1 MKKSLL
7 KISVL
12 CAACSMLAASGWAQ
26 SVSDKPMS
34 DQNSPSGNI
43 SPDQNNRSWSTK
55 HLSATGRN
63 ADNAVRGSRLVG
75 AQVTDSNGQ
84 QAGRIQD
91 TIVNPVTGRIDFA
104 LLSLNSSQTPS
115 DNSSATAGSSEKT
128 VPVPWS
134 LLRTRTSAQYSSG
147 TDQQPEFTL
156 NIDRSKLNGAPTVDM
171 SQSEWRQRIYSY
183 YGVTPQSSAVGGAES
198 PQGEIKGEGAWKLQQ
213 GMQDH
218 QAPTSD
224 SQSPSPQNP

>member
-12 CAACSMLAASGWAQ
+12 CAACSMLASSGWAQ
-26 SVSDKPMS
+26 SASDKPMT

-55 HLSATGRN
+55 HLSATGRDT
-63 ADNAVRGSRLVG
+63 DNAVRGSRLVG

-84 QAGRIQD
+84 RAGQIQD

-104 LLSLNSSQTPS
+104 LLSLNSSQTPT
-115 DNSSATAGSSEKT
+115 DNSGAAASSSGKT
-128 VPVPWS
+128 VPVPWA
-134 LLRTRTSAQYSSG
+134 LLRARTSAQYSSG

-156 NIDRSKLNGAPTVDM
+156 NVDQSKLNGAPTVDM
-171 SQSEWRQRIYSY
+171 SQSQWRQRIYSY
-183 YGVTPQSSAVGGAES
+183 YGVTPQSSVGGAES
-198 PQGEIKGEGAWKLQQ
+198 PQGEIKGEGALKLQQ
-213 GMQDH
+213 GQQDH
-218 QAPTSD
+218 QGTTPE
-224 SQSPSPQNP
+224 SQPPSPQNQ